1 MSSKRSRKPSKMYNT
16 RRGAIYWS
24 TAEHFLN
31 SKIVDRHKG
40 KIQLLLTSPPFPL
53 NRKKKYGNLRG
64 IPYLKWLAS
73 FAPAFRKLLAPGG
86 SIVLELGNAWER
98 GRPVMSTLA
107 LEALLEFK
115 REGKLKLVQQF
126 VVHNP
131 ARLPSPAQW
140 VNVERIRVKDS
151 FTHIWWLAPSDRP
164 YADNR
169 SVLTPYSAAMR
180 DLLKSKRYNSGPR
193 PSEHHIG
200 KRSFLKDNGGAIAS
214 NVLSFSN
221 TSSNDAYQEYCR
233 KNGLKPHPARMQRD
247 VAAFFV
253 KFLTRKGDTVLDP
266 FAGSNTTGAVAETL
280 RRKWVSI
287 EANRDYI
294 RGSRGRFSKNSRGF
308 R

>member
-1 MSSKRSRKPSKMYNT
+1 MSAKKKRGLFKIYKT
-16 RRGAIYWS
+16 RRGTIYWS
-24 TAEHFLN
+24 TAEAFLN
-31 SKIVDRHKG
+31 SEIANRYKG

-64 IPYLKWLAS
+64 IPYLRWLAS
-73 FAPAFRKLLAPGG
+73 FAPAFRKLLAPNG
-86 SIVLELGNAWER
+86 SIVLELGNAWEP
-98 GRPVMSTLA
+98 GKPVMSTLA
-107 LEALLEFK
+107 LEALLKFK
-115 REGKLKLVQQF
+115 REGKLRLVQQF

-131 ARLPSPAQW
+131 ARLPGPAQW

-151 FTHIWWLAPSDRP
+151 FTHIWWLAPSVRP

-169 SVLTPYSAAMR
+169 SVLTPYSAAMKG
-180 DLLKSKRYNSGPR
+180 LLKSKRYNSGPR

-214 NVLSFSN
+214 NVLSVSN
-221 TSSNDAYQEYCR
+221 TLSNDAYQEYCR
-233 KNGLKPHPARMQRD
+233 KKGLKPHPARMQRD

-253 KFLTRKGDTVLDP
+253 KFLTRRGDMVLDP
-266 FAGSNTTGAVAETL
+266 FAGSNTTGAVAEAL

-294 RGSRGRFSKNSRGF
+294 RGSRGRFTKKST
-308 R
+308 

>member
-1 MSSKRSRKPSKMYNT
+1 
-16 RRGAIYWS
+16 
-24 TAEHFLN
+24 
-31 SKIVDRHKG
+31 
-40 KIQLLLTSPPFPL
+40 
-53 NRKKKYGNLRG
+53 
-64 IPYLKWLAS
+64 
-73 FAPAFRKLLAPGG
+73 
-86 SIVLELGNAWER
+86 
-98 GRPVMSTLA
+98 MSTLA

-115 REGKLKLVQQF
+115 RAGKLRLIQQF
-126 VVHNP
+126 IVHNP

-169 SVLTPYSAAMR
+169 SVLTPYSVAMKG
-180 DLLKSKRYNSGPR
+180 LLKSKRYNAGPR
-193 PSEHHIG
+193 PSEHRVG

-233 KNGLKPHPARMQRD
+233 KNELKPHPARMQRE

-253 KFLTRKGDTVLDP
+253 KFLTRRGDMVLDP
-266 FAGSNTTGAVAETL
+266 FAGSNTTGAVAEVL

-287 EANRDYI
+287 EANRHYI
-294 RGSRGRFSKNSRGF
+294 RGSRGRFSKNSRVS
-308 R
+308 RKAKK

>member
-1 MSSKRSRKPSKMYNT
+1 MSSKKT
-16 RRGAIYWS
+16 RVPMKIYKTDRGTVYWS
-24 TAEHFLN
+24 TVENFVN
-31 SKIVDRHKG
+31 SRIAGRYKG

-64 IPYLKWLAS
+64 IAYLKWLAS
-73 FAPAFRKLLAPGG
+73 LGPAFRKLLAPGG
-86 SIVLELGNAWER
+86 SIVIELGNAWEP
-98 GRPVMSTLA
+98 GKPVMSTLA
-107 LEALLEFK
+107 LEALLALK
-115 REGKLKLVQQF
+115 REGKFNLIQQF

-180 DLLKSKRYNSGPR
+180 GLLKSKRYNSGPR
-193 PSEHHIG
+193 PSEHRIG

-221 TSSNDAYQEYCR
+221 TSSNDIYQAYCR
-233 KNGLKPHPARMQRD
+233 ENNLKPHPARMQRD

-266 FAGSNTTGAVAETL
+266 FAGSNTTGAVAENL
-280 RRKWVSI
+280 QRKWVSI

-294 RGSRGRFSKNSRGF
+294 RGSRGRFSKNSR
-308 R
+308 RS